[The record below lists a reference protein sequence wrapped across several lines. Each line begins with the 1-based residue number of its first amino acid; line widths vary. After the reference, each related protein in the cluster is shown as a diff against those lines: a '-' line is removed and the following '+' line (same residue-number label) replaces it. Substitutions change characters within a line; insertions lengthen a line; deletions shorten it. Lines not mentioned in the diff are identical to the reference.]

1 MPPEIQAAIAA
12 ALVAPDRPVPA
23 GLEGRDGRPAGR
35 RFAVY
40 RNNVVVSLIDAL
52 AARFPVVAMLVGD
65 AFFRA

>member
-52 AARFPVVAMLVGD
+52 AAR
-65 AFFRA
+65 